1 MKRRL
6 PACGLYAITSDHE
19 QYSPALLASADAA
32 LRAGAAI
39 VQYRRKNLPPA
50 RAQREAAALTSLCE
64 QYGALLIVNDNI
76 ELALEAGAHGVHL
89 GREDGDIQNLPGAV
103 RARLLIGISCYNS
116 LALAEIAAEGGVD
129 YLAFGSVFISG
140 TKPAAVHCPLS
151 VLGEAKARFGLP
163 VVAIGG
169 ITPDNG
175 PAVIQAGADFIAAI
189 GGVFEQSDVYAS
201 ALRYAQLFQPSE
213 FL

>member
-6 PACGLYAITSDHE
+6 PARGLYAITSDHE
-19 QYSPALLASADAA
+19 QYSRALLASADAA
-32 LRAGAAI
+32 LRAGAEI
-39 VQYRRKNLPPA
+39 IQYRRKNLPPA
-50 RAQREAAALTSLCE
+50 SAQREAAALASLCE

-89 GREDGDIQNLPGAV
+89 GREDGDLQNLPEAV

-116 LALAEIAAEGGVD
+116 LTLAEIAAEGGAD

-151 VLGEAKARFGLP
+151 VLSEAKARFGLP

-175 PAVIQAGADFIAAI
+175 PTVIQAGADFLAAI
-189 GGVFEQSDVYAS
+189 GGVFEQADVHAS
-201 ALRYAQLFQPSE
+201 ALRYVQLFQPSE

>member
-6 PACGLYAITSDHE
+6 PAHGLYAITSDHE
-19 QYSPALLASADAA
+19 QYSPALLASADAT

-39 VQYRRKNLPPA
+39 IQYRRKNLSPA
-50 RAQREAAALTSLCE
+50 SAQREAAALTSLCE

-89 GREDGDIQNLPGAV
+89 GREDGDIQNLPDAV
-103 RARLLIGISCYNS
+103 KARLLIGISCYNS
-116 LALAEIAAEGGVD
+116 LALAEIAAEGGAD

-151 VLGEAKARFGLP
+151 VLSEAKARFGLP

-175 PAVIQAGADFIAAI
+175 PTVIQAGADFIAAI
-189 GGVFEQSDVYAS
+189 GGVFEQADVHAS

>member
-1 MKRRL
+1 VKRRL
-6 PACGLYAITSDHE
+6 PARGLYAITSDHE
-19 QYSPALLASADAA
+19 QYSPALLTIADAA
-32 LRAGAAI
+32 LRAGAALI
-39 VQYRRKNLPPA
+39 QYRRKNLPPSS
-50 RAQREAAALTSLCE
+50 AQREAAALTSLCE

-76 ELALEAGAHGVHL
+76 ELALAAGAHGLHL
-89 GREDGDIQNLPGAV
+89 GREDGDIQNLPEAV

-116 LALAEIAAEGGVD
+116 LALAEIAAEGGAD

-151 VLGEAKARFGLP
+151 VLSEAKARFGLP

-213 FL
+213 F